1 MTEQKMEV
9 VMGKSSATFYAT
21 HLLSCVL
28 QDERPEEKPQD
39 VSWEE
44 VFEICTRNDV
54 ACTAYPALVRLKK
67 EGVKDLPT
75 PQMLEKWQE
84 LYHVAILKEV
94 TFDEE
99 REKLLASFEKAGIAY
114 MPLKGILL
122 KAYYPSIGLRS
133 FADNDIL
140 YDAAKIKEVKT
151 IMEGMGYTTKSY
163 GKGNHDVYQKLPML
177 NFELHRSLTGVTCA
191 FKSYTD
197 QAWDRAIKDRDNAFG
212 YHMTKE
218 DFYIYFI
225 IHAHKHYSNLGTGIR
240 TLLDQYLYLDR
251 EGRKLNW
258 QYINQEFAKLGL
270 NGFESELRGLGKL
283 LFGERGM
290 SELSARQE
298 ELLGYLASQG
308 TYGTVSNGIRQMIQK
323 KGKDGNLRKA
333 KQRYVWERIFPK
345 REVLQSENP
354 ILGKY
359 AVLYPVMVVRRW
371 FHVFFR
377 WKRIKN
383 EIEIVKKIDRL

>member
-1 MTEQKMEV
+1 
-9 VMGKSSATFYAT
+9 MGKSSATFYAT

-140 YDAAKIKEVKT
+140 YDAAKIKEVKA

-177 NFELHRSLTGVTCA
+177 NFELHRSLTGVTCS

-290 SELSARQE
+290 RELSARQE

-354 ILGKY
+354 ILEKY

>member
-1 MTEQKMEV
+1 
-9 VMGKSSATFYAT
+9 MGKSSATFYAT

-67 EGVKDLPT
+67 EGVKDLPA

-140 YDAAKIKEVKT
+140 YDAAKMKEVKA

-197 QAWDRAIKDRDNAFG
+197 QAWDRAIKDKDNAFG

-290 SELSARQE
+290 RELSARQE

>member
-1 MTEQKMEV
+1 
-9 VMGKSSATFYAT
+9 MGKSSATFYAT

-54 ACTAYPALVRLKK
+54 ACTAYPALVRLKR
-67 EGVKDLPT
+67 EGVKDLPV

-140 YDAAKIKEVKT
+140 YDAAKIKEVKA

-290 SELSARQE
+290 RELSARQE

-354 ILGKY
+354 ILEKY